1 MKPGWQMR
9 PAREPDAAAIRGLI
23 RRVRI
28 NPLGLDWRRFLVAV
42 DEQGKLTGC
51 GQIKPHADGSR
62 ELASIAVEP
71 AARGEGIARAVIERL
86 LAGESGPLY
95 LTCRPSLEGLYRK
108 FGFRALKDL
117 SQMPP
122 YFRTVSRLGRIAGFF
137 LRKRRYVLVMVRGP
151 KA

>member
-1 MKPGWQMR
+1 MTPGWQIR
-9 PAREPDAAAIRGLI
+9 PAQKPDAAAIRGLI
-23 RRVRI
+23 QRVRI

-42 DEQGKLTGC
+42 DENGRLTGC

-62 ELASIAVEP
+62 ELASIAVDP
-71 AARGEGIARAVIERL
+71 AGRGEGIARAIIERL
-86 LAGESGPLY
+86 LQGEPGPVY

-122 YFRTVSRLGRIAGFF
+122 YFRAVSRLGRIASFF
-137 LRKRRYVLVMVRGP
+137 LRQRRYVLVMMRGP
-151 KA
+151 KS